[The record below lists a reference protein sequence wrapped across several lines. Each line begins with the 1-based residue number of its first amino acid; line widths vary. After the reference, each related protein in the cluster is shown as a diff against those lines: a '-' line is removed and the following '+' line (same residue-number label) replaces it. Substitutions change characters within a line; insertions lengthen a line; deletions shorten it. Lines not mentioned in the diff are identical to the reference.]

1 MTRLSIWI
9 HRAAIVARHR
19 AKRIA
24 IAAAF
29 ALMAGVGNSSQIA
42 PAFGPQAASAQTET
56 PIPPTSTP
64 IALSIDTNSL
74 LTQVN
79 TWTGSLDDVV
89 FLGVA
94 ISIAIALLTFIGAQI
109 LKAFKGGSLD

>member
-1 MTRLSIWI
+1 MTRLAQWI
-9 HRAAIVARHR
+9 SPVIKSLARFGAHTR
-19 AKRIA
+19 HNAKRIA
-24 IAAAF
+24 VAAAF
-29 ALMAGVGNSSQIA
+29 ALMAGVGGIGHIA
-42 PAFGPQAASAQTET
+42 PNVGLGPQAAAAQTPVPLT
-56 PIPPTSTP
+56 
-64 IALSIDTNSL
+64 IDTNTL

-109 LKAFKGGSLD
+109 LKAFKSGGG